1 VAKAIIQKEAKTL
14 VKKRQNKIVEKR
26 RIEAGDARTHRGL
39 YFVKLGLGLN
49 GRFLRLPQT
58 VTHRL
63 DFDTALLCL
72 LLLDRQDAL
81 HSFFLLQQHLRQRV
95 KAFCLRLGGAA
106 TCASSS
112 SCWTTSSTLILRAS
126 AEAAAERSRSAWKAA
141 DWSCRASADTSS
153 SFWAMSRRA
162 ASIAA

>member
-1 VAKAIIQKEAKTL
+1 M

-26 RIEAGDARTHRGL
+26 RIEAGDAQTHRGL

-63 DFDTALLCL
+63 DFYTALLCL

-81 HSFFLLQQHLRQRV
+81 HSFFLLQQHLR
-95 KAFCLRLGGAA
+95 
-106 TCASSS
+106 
-112 SCWTTSSTLILRAS
+112 
-126 AEAAAERSRSAWKAA
+126 
-141 DWSCRASADTSS
+141 
-153 SFWAMSRRA
+153 
-162 ASIAA
+162 